1 MAGELRMLGTRNVYG
16 QVLLELGEERDDIV
30 VLDADLAHSTQT
42 ALFGERFPDRFF
54 NMGVAE
60 MNMMGTAAGLAAA
73 GKIAFASTFA
83 VFATG
88 RAWEAV
94 RQSICLSNVDVK
106 IVASHG
112 GITTGPD
119 GASHQMCEDFTIMR
133 VLPNMKVCCPADG
146 IECASMIRTIVD
158 IPGPVYVRV
167 SREKFP
173 VIFPDDYIYRFG
185 RSHVCREGGDI
196 TLIGTGYGVWQCLL
210 AADELAK
217 EGIEA
222 RVVNMSTIKPVD
234 AEGLVAAAEETGA
247 ILTVEEHTV
256 KGGMGS
262 AVAEVV
268 CQHKPVPMKI
278 MGIPDV
284 FGRSGSSIE
293 LMTFFNLTPE
303 YIIREA
309 KILLAKKAGK

>member
-1 MAGELRMLGTRNVYG
+1 MAEELRVLGTRNVYG
-16 QVLLELGEERDDIV
+16 QTLVQLGEERDDIV

-42 ALFGERFPDRFF
+42 ALFGDRFPERFF

-60 MNMMGTAAGLAAA
+60 MNMMGTAAGLAAS

-83 VFATG
+83 IFATG

-94 RQSICLSNVDVK
+94 RQSICLSNLNVK

-112 GITTGPD
+112 GITTGED

-146 IECASMIRTIVD
+146 IECASMIRTIIDV
-158 IPGPVYVRV
+158 PGPVYVRV
-167 SREKFP
+167 SRAKFP
-173 VIFPDDYIYRFG
+173 VIFPDDYEFQFG
-185 RSHVCREGGDI
+185 KSHLCRDGDDL
-196 TLIGTGYGVWQCLL
+196 TLIGIGFGVWQCLQAAEQL
-210 AADELAK
+210 AA

-222 RVVNMSTIKPVD
+222 RVLNMSTIKPID
-234 AEGLVAAAEETGA
+234 VAGIVKAAVETGA

-268 CQHKPVPMKI
+268 TQHEPVPMKL
-278 MGIPDV
+278 MGVPDT
-284 FGRSGSSIE
+284 FGRSGTPEE
-293 LMTFFNLTPE
+293 LMAFFHLTPE

-309 KILLAKKAGK
+309 KTLLKRKVR

>member
-1 MAGELRMLGTRNVYG
+1 MTIKLRTLGTRNVYG
-16 QVLLELGEERDDIV
+16 ETLLKLGEERQDIV

-83 VFATG
+83 IFATG

-94 RQSICLSNVDVK
+94 RQSICLSNLNVK

-112 GITTGPD
+112 GITTGED

-146 IECASMIRTIVD
+146 IETASLIRTIVD
-158 IPGPVYVRV
+158 VPGPVYVRL
-167 SREKFP
+167 SRAKFP
-173 VIFPDDYIYRFG
+173 VIFPDDYVFRFG
-185 RSHVCREGGDI
+185 RAQLCRDGSDL
-196 TLIGTGYGVWQCLL
+196 TLIGVGYAVHQCLL
-210 AADELAK
+210 AAELLAA

-222 RVVNMSTIKPVD
+222 RVLNMSTIKPID
-234 AEGLVAAAEETGA
+234 MEAIRKAAAETGA
-247 ILTVEEHTV
+247 ILTLEEHTV

-268 CQHKPVPMKI
+268 VQHEPVPMKI

-284 FGRSGSSIE
+284 FGRSGAPEE
-293 LMTFFNLTPE
+293 LMTYFNLTHE
-303 YIIREA
+303 YVVREA
-309 KILLAKKAGK
+309 KVLLKRKKQ

>member
-1 MAGELRMLGTRNVYG
+1 MSGEMKYLGTRNVYG
-16 QVLLELGEERDDIV
+16 QTLVELGEEREEIV

-42 ALFGERFPDRFF
+42 VLFAKRFPERFF

-83 VFATG
+83 IFATG

-94 RQSICLSNVDVK
+94 RQSICLSNLNVK

-112 GITTGPD
+112 GITTGED
-119 GASHQMCEDFTIMR
+119 GASHQMIEDFTLMR

-146 IECASMIRTIVD
+146 IETRAMIRTIVD
-158 IPGPVYVRV
+158 VPGPVYVRV
-167 SREKFP
+167 SRAKFP
-173 VIFPDDYIYRFG
+173 VILPDDYQYRFG
-185 RSHVCREGGDI
+185 RAQVCREGGDI
-196 TLIGTGYGVWQCLL
+196 TLIGIGYMVYQCLL
-210 AADELAK
+210 AAEELAH

-222 RVVNMSTIKPVD
+222 RVLNMSTIKPIDVD
-234 AEGLVAAAEETGA
+234 GIVKAGTETGA

-256 KGGMGS
+256 KGGMGG

-268 CQHKPVPMKI
+268 CQHAPVPMKI
-278 MGIPDV
+278 MGVPDT
-284 FGRSGSSIE
+284 FGRSGTSEE
-293 LMTFFNLTPE
+293 LMAFFHLTPE
-303 YIIREA
+303 YIVREA
-309 KILLAKKAGK
+309 KALLKRKK